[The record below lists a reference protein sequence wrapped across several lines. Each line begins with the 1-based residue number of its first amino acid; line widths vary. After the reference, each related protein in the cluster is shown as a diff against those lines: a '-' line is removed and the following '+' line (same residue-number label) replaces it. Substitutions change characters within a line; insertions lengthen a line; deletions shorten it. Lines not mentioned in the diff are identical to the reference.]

1 MPYIYKIVND
11 INQHIYIGKTYRTI
25 EERWK
30 EHCKDCYRPE
40 FRERPL
46 YRAMNKYGISNFH
59 IELIEEV
66 LNDVEDREI
75 YWISYYDSYRNGYNA
90 TSGSDG
96 RPYLDH
102 QLIIK
107 TYNEVGSV
115 RKTAQILGMDKDQA
129 YKILHSY
136 NIDTSVCK
144 NNWKAVAKI
153 DPITDEILKIYPS
166 IREAEKDNGDTRH
179 IAEVCKGKRKT
190 CKGYKWKYI

>member
-30 EHCKDCYRPE
+30 EHCKDYYRPE

-66 LNDVEDREI
+66 LNNAEDREI

-90 TSGSDG
+90 TPGGDG

-115 RKTAQILGMDKDQA
+115 RKTAQILGIDKDWA

-136 NIDTSVCK
+136 NVDTSVCK
-144 NNWKAVAKI
+144 NNWKAVAQI
-153 DPITDEILKIYPS
+153 DPITGEILRVYPS
-166 IREAEKDNGDTRH
+166 IREAERDNGNTRH

>member
-11 INQHIYIGKTYRTI
+11 INQHIYIGKTYRKI

-30 EHCKDCYRPE
+30 EHCKDRYRLE
-40 FRERPL
+40 FQERPL
-46 YRAMNKYGISNFH
+46 YRAMNKYGIEHFH

-66 LNDVEDREI
+66 FTDVEDREI
-75 YWISYYDSYRNGYNA
+75 YWISYYNSYKNGYNA
-90 TSGSDG
+90 TPGGDG

-115 RKTAQILGMDKDQA
+115 RETAKILNIDKDWA
-129 YKILHSY
+129 YKVLHSY
-136 NIDTSVCK
+136 NINTSV
-144 NNWKAVAKI
+144 NWKAVAKI
-153 DPITDEILKIYPS
+153 DPVTNEILKVYPS
-166 IREAEKDNGDTRH
+166 VREAERDNGETNH
-179 IAEVCKGKRKT
+179 IAQVCNGKRKT